1 MAGVSFVAEIRS
13 HVQLT
18 QDELATRAGTSRSR
32 LSAYENGR
40 TAPELDTLERLA
52 AAAGL
57 ELAVAPK
64 GTGRLARQVGEIS
77 RAVAED
83 RTAHAVRL
91 VAELV
96 AWIRD
101 DVVSPDSLAQEPPTT
116 GDRRWD
122 ALLAGVAELLCHEA
136 GRPVPGWASCP
147 ARSLDFPWFV
157 TRLRSVRPAIYLD
170 TPAPLAARGVLLSA
184 SSLQSV

>member
-1 MAGVSFVAEIRS
+1 MSFVAEIRAHS
-13 HVQLT
+13 QLT
-18 QDELATRAGTSRSR
+18 QDEFATRAGTSRSR

-64 GTGRLARQVGEIS
+64 GSRRLANQIRGIS
-77 RAVAED
+77 RAAAED
-83 RTAHAVRL
+83 RTSDAVRL
-91 VAELV
+91 VAELL
-96 AWIRD
+96 AWVRA
-101 DVVSPDSLAQEPPTT
+101 DVVALDALAQEPRTT
-116 GDRRWD
+116 GDSRWD
-122 ALLAGVAELLCHEA
+122 ALLAGVAELLYHEA

-147 ARSLDFPWFV
+147 ARSLDYPWFV
-157 TRLRSVRPAIYLD
+157 TRLRSVRPDIYRE
-170 TPAPLAARGVLLSA
+170 TPPPLVARGVLLSA